1 MSSPLR
7 QRMIEDMQL
16 RGLSSHTQ
24 YVYVQHVLNLALYYG
39 KSPADVTDEELRQ
52 YFIYL
57 KDERK
62 FSRSTSTVILCAIKF
77 LFTHTLQRDWSALE
91 LVRPLP
97 SKKQPVILSQ
107 DEVHQ
112 ILACIRKPHY
122 QICMKLIYVCGLRI
136 SEGVSLQVDEIDSQ
150 RNQLHIRNSKGRKD
164 RRVPL
169 PEQVLLQLRQLWK
182 THRHPLWIF
191 PQRNRW
197 HFIPDASTHMSRVGV
212 AKTLKMALTES
223 DVTKPATVHTL
234 RHSWATHL
242 LEAGVDLHV
251 LQSWLGH
258 TSIRT
263 TSHYLHLTKKSQD
276 VALTRLNNF
285 LSDLI

>member
-1 MSSPLR
+1 MTPLR

-16 RGLSSHTQ
+16 RGLSANTQ
-24 YVYVQHVLNLALYYG
+24 RSYVQVVRDLALYHNQ
-39 KSPADVTDEELRQ
+39 SPDQLTEEQIRD

-57 KDERK
+57 KNERK
-62 FSRSTSTVILCAIKF
+62 VSRSTSTVILCAIKF
-77 LFTHTLQRDWSALE
+77 LFTYTLQRTWPGSE

-169 PEQVLLQLRQLWK
+169 PDQVLLQLRQLWK
-182 THRHPLWIF
+182 THRHPVWIF
-191 PQRNRW
+191 PQRNGW
-197 HFIPDASTHMSRVGV
+197 HFMPKADTHMSQVGV
-212 AKTLKMALTES
+212 AKTFKMALTES
-223 DVTKPATVHTL
+223 DVKKSATVHTL

-258 TSIRT
+258 SSIKT
-263 TSHYLHLTKKSQD
+263 TSHYLHLTKKAQD
-276 VALTRLNNF
+276 VALTRLNDIVTS
-285 LSDLI
+285 LS